1 MARRGP
7 AFTEEGAAGVE
18 VGEGGFEEDPGAKEE
33 LLRWLLVAEVA
44 WACGSSAAQRFCAVR
59 WWRGG

>member
-18 VGEGGFEEDPGAKEE
+18 VVEGGLEEDPDAKEE
-33 LLRWLLVAEVA
+33 LLRRLLVAEVA
-44 WACGSSAAQRFCAVR
+44 WVCGTSAAQGFCAVR